1 MGIVDSRNMIMIA
14 LLTDDNDDD
23 CLICWWWLGWG
34 LDSSNHLNMIGILW
48 TSLIKPWFLNER
60 YEIRL
65 LPPHTPFVKL
75 FHKIHV
81 LFKWWLPLY
90 HPPTLRQNWSV
101 HFQLCLR
108 LSIQTCLH
116 QVFHNQNNDYNP
128 LGVLLGMFLHLEIM
142 GKWKLVF
149 ICAVR
154 CS

>member
-65 LPPHTPFVKL
+65 LPPTH
-75 FHKIHV
+75 
-81 LFKWWLPLY
+81 PLWNFFIKFMFCLNDGFPY
-90 HPPTLRQNWSV
+90 ITHPPCDKIV
-101 HFQLCLR
+101 
-108 LSIQTCLH
+108 
-116 QVFHNQNNDYNP
+116 
-128 LGVLLGMFLHLEIM
+128 
-142 GKWKLVF
+142 VF
-149 ICAVR
+149 IIVFNCAVAYQYKR
-154 CS
+154 VFIRYSTIIKFLICWYIIPSVFYWECSSTWK